1 MKCNQ
6 IRINTGTH
14 ISFKC
19 ITFFSSLTTD
29 RHIRIMTFVLD
40 LRDQLKKK
48 KILFHGGSCSASFFL
63 DE

>member
-48 KILFHGGSCSASFFL
+48 KNIVSWGFMQCIFL
-63 DE
+63 P